1 MFAYERKQQILD
13 LLKIKKA
20 ISVEELCKTLYTS
33 GATIR
38 RDLQDLEKDR
48 LIKRTHGGA
57 VLLEGTST
65 ETPLVLRES
74 ENSSQ
79 KQLISELAVKHISD
93 GMTLF
98 FDSSSTVS
106 YIIRQ
111 LHQFQGLKVITNGI
125 KTASLLSD
133 YKNIKIYCTGGII
146 RDNSRSLVGH
156 SAQAFIAQFNADVCF
171 MSCRGLSLE
180 KGATDPSDEEAYIKK
195 EYLSNSDKRILLC
208 DTTKIGVNY
217 FCKVAPLHEFD
228 YIITNSRE
236 ATEKYNAY
244 TRKSAVQPSSDLPQ

>member
-133 YKNIKIYCTGGII
+133 YKNIKIYCTGRNYQRQFPFFSGTFRASFYCAIQC
-146 RDNSRSLVGH
+146 RRLLYVLSGVKSGKRSNR
-156 SAQAFIAQFNADVCF
+156 S
-171 MSCRGLSLE
+171 
-180 KGATDPSDEEAYIKK
+180 
-195 EYLSNSDKRILLC
+195 KR
-208 DTTKIGVNY
+208 
-217 FCKVAPLHEFD
+217 
-228 YIITNSRE
+228 R
-236 ATEKYNAY
+236 
-244 TRKSAVQPSSDLPQ
+244 RSSI